1 MILDFDIAYSE
12 EDQNCFVGWFEAS
25 VQKPTAAAAM
35 HALLEGWIN
44 VLLAPQQ
51 IQIDQD
57 SAFHS
62 VFEELC
68 RNLGRPL
75 VHTPS
80 AAHCTH
86 GKIERWVRLVATMD
100 EKVVKDMDVQVE
112 MGS

>member
-1 MILDFDIAYSE
+1 MD
-12 EDQNCFVGWFEAS
+12 
-25 VQKPTAAAAM
+25 
-35 HALLEGWIN
+35 ALLEGWIN
-44 VLLAPQQ
+44 VLLTPQQ
-51 IQIDQD
+51 LLIDQD

-75 VHTPS
+75 AQIPA